1 MVINFFD
8 KLVNK
13 RFVDDQEKCG
23 IFLISSMV
31 SALLL
36 KVVSDKLVRAFNRYW
51 ATQAAALD
59 IFKASDSVYH
69 VGLLH
74 NRL

>member
-1 MVINFFD
+1 
-8 KLVNK
+8 
-13 RFVDDQEKCG
+13 
-23 IFLISSMV
+23 MV

-51 ATQAAALD
+51 ATQAVALD